1 MSSLLTNI
9 KPPVQFYPK
18 FLNSVDDFDWFQKSK
33 QLAWTRSEI
42 NMYTINLAYE
52 LRDTPVKVNAVD
64 PGFVATDFNNHR
76 GTGTVEE
83 AGARIAKYAIIDSDS
98 PTGKF
103 FSEEYNPE
111 TGEIPW

>member
-1 MSSLLTNI
+1 MYQSSKAAL
-9 KPPVQFYPK
+9 
-18 FLNSVDDFDWFQKSK
+18 
-33 QLAWTRSEI
+33 

-52 LRDTPVKVNAVD
+52 LRDTPVKVNAID
-64 PGFVATDFNNHR
+64 PGFVATDFNNHQ

-83 AGARIAKYAIIDSDS
+83 AGTRVSKYAIIGSDG

-103 FSEEYNPE
+103 VSNEYNPE